1 MSSIKVIAGVEDEV
15 FVGANDDVILTLPK
29 DIELEYSL
37 ILPDQV
43 LAPVIAGDI
52 VGSVKAVDAEG
63 NILAEEDL
71 IYLSSIDE
79 LGFFERLFEII
90 WNWLLSLFS

>member
-43 LAPVIAGDI
+43 LAPIIAGDI

-79 LGFFERLFEII
+79 LGFFEDYLK
-90 WNWLLSLFS
+90 

>member
-1 MSSIKVIAGVEDEV
+1 MTFTNKKFSVLLPILEREDIVNGFPKALNSI
-15 FVGANDDVILTLPK
+15 FSNTL
-29 DIELEYSL
+29 
-37 ILPDQV
+37 LPDQV

-90 WNWLLSLFS
+90 WNWILSLFS

>member
-15 FVGANDDVILTLPK
+15 FVGANDDVILTFK

-37 ILPDQV
+37 TLPDQV

-52 VGSVKAVDAEG
+52 VEVKAVDAEG

-90 WNWLLSLFS
+90 WNWILSLFS